1 MSILIADILS
11 MIYPWVKAIH
21 IMAVISWMAGLFY
34 LPRLFVYHVEKV
46 EAGTETDSLFQ
57 VMEVK
62 LLRFIMNNA
71 MIASWIAGILMVL
84 TPGVID
90 WSAVWP
96 YAKGGAVIAMT
107 WFHMWL
113 AARRKDFERGENA
126 LDGRRYRLMNEVPTV
141 LMIIIVVSVV
151 VRPF

>member
-1 MSILIADILS
+1 
-11 MIYPWVKAIH
+11 MITDLLAIVYPWVKAFH

-34 LPRLFVYHVEKV
+34 LPRLFVYHAERVQT
-46 EAGTETDSLFQ
+46 GTETDELFQ
-57 VMEVK
+57 TMELK
-62 LLRFIMNNA
+62 LLKFIMNNA
-71 MIASWIAGILMVL
+71 MIAAWIAGFVMAV

-96 YAKGGAVIAMT
+96 YAKLLSIIGMT

-113 AARRKDFERGENA
+113 AARRKDFERGENV
-126 LDGRRYRLMNEVPTV
+126 LNGRRYRMMNEVPTL
-141 LMIIIVVSVV
+141 LMIVIVVSVI

>member
-1 MSILIADILS
+1 MIADLLALV
-11 MIYPWVKAIH
+11 YPWVKAFH

-34 LPRLFVYHVEKV
+34 LPRLFVYHAERVQT
-46 EAGTETDSLFQ
+46 GTETDELFQ
-57 VMEVK
+57 TMELK
-62 LLRFIMNNA
+62 LLKFMMNNA
-71 MIASWIAGILMVL
+71 MIAAWIAGFVMAI

-96 YAKGGAVIAMT
+96 YAKLLSVIGMT

-113 AARRKDFERGENA
+113 AARRKDFERGENV
-126 LDGRRYRLMNEVPTV
+126 LNGRRYRMMNEVPTL
-141 LMIIIVVSVV
+141 LMIVIVVSVI

>member
-1 MSILIADILS
+1 
-11 MIYPWVKAIH
+11 MITDLLALVYPWVKAFH

-34 LPRLFVYHVEKV
+34 LPRLFVYHAERVQT
-46 EAGTETDSLFQ
+46 GTETDELFQ
-57 VMEVK
+57 MMELK
-62 LLRFIMNNA
+62 LLKFIMNNA
-71 MIASWIAGILMVL
+71 MIAAWIAGFVMAI

-96 YAKGGAVIAMT
+96 YAKLLSVIGMT

-113 AARRKDFERGENA
+113 AARRKDFERGENV
-126 LDGRRYRLMNEVPTV
+126 LNGRRYRMMNEVPTL
-141 LMIIIVVSVV
+141 LMIVIVVSVI

>member
-1 MSILIADILS
+1 MISDFLS
-11 MIYPWVKAIH
+11 MSYPWIKAIH

-34 LPRLFVYHVEKV
+34 LPRLFVYHAERVET
-46 EAGTETDSLFQ
+46 GSETDGLFQ

-62 LLRFIMNNA
+62 LLRFIMNKA
-71 MIASWIAGILMVL
+71 MIATWIAGLLMVL
-84 TPGVID
+84 TPGIID

-96 YAKGGAVIAMT
+96 YTKGISVIAMT

-113 AARRKDFERGENA
+113 AGRRKDFERGENM
-126 LDGRRYRLMNEVPTV
+126 LTGRRYRMMNEVPTV
-141 LMIIIVVSVV
+141 LMLIIVVSVV

>member
-1 MSILIADILS
+1 MISDFLS
-11 MIYPWVKAIH
+11 MSYPWIKAIH

-34 LPRLFVYHVEKV
+34 LPRLFVYHAERV
-46 EAGTETDSLFQ
+46 EAGSETDGLFQ

-62 LLRFIMNNA
+62 LLRFIMNKA
-71 MIASWIAGILMVL
+71 MIATWIAGLLMVL
-84 TPGVID
+84 TPGIID

-96 YAKGGAVIAMT
+96 YTKGISVIAMT

-113 AARRKDFERGENA
+113 AGRRKDFERGENV
-126 LDGRRYRLMNEVPTV
+126 LTGRRYRMMNEVPTV
-141 LMIIIVVSVV
+141 LMLIIVVSVV

>member
-1 MSILIADILS
+1 MIADLLALV
-11 MIYPWVKAIH
+11 YPWVKAFH

-34 LPRLFVYHVEKV
+34 LPRLFVYHAERVQT
-46 EAGTETDSLFQ
+46 GTETDELFQ
-57 VMEVK
+57 TMELK
-62 LLRFIMNNA
+62 LLKFIMNNA
-71 MIASWIAGILMVL
+71 MIAAWIAGFVMAI

-96 YAKGGAVIAMT
+96 YAKLLSVIGMT

-113 AARRKDFERGENA
+113 AARRKDFERGENV
-126 LDGRRYRLMNEVPTV
+126 LNGRRYRMMNEVPTL
-141 LMIIIVVSVV
+141 LMVVIVVSVI

>member
-1 MSILIADILS
+1 
-11 MIYPWVKAIH
+11 MITDLLALVYPWVKAFH

-34 LPRLFVYHVEKV
+34 LPRLFVYHAERVQT
-46 EAGTETDSLFQ
+46 GTETDELFQ
-57 VMEVK
+57 TMELK
-62 LLRFIMNNA
+62 LLKFIMNNA
-71 MIASWIAGILMVL
+71 MIAAWIAGFVMAI

-96 YAKGGAVIAMT
+96 YAKLLSVIGMT

-113 AARRKDFERGENA
+113 AARRKDFERGENV
-126 LDGRRYRLMNEVPTV
+126 LNGRRYRMMNEVPTL
-141 LMIIIVVSVV
+141 LMVVIVVSVI

>member
-1 MSILIADILS
+1 
-11 MIYPWVKAIH
+11 MITDLLALVYPWVKAFH

-34 LPRLFVYHVEKV
+34 LPRLFVYHAERVQT
-46 EAGTETDSLFQ
+46 GTETDELFQ
-57 VMEVK
+57 TMELK
-62 LLRFIMNNA
+62 LLKFIMNNA
-71 MIASWIAGILMVL
+71 MIAAWIAGFVMAI

-96 YAKGGAVIAMT
+96 YAKLLSVIGMT

-113 AARRKDFERGENA
+113 AARRKDFERGENV
-126 LDGRRYRLMNEVPTV
+126 LNGRRYRMMNEVPTL
-141 LMIIIVVSVV
+141 LMIVIVVSVI

>member
-1 MSILIADILS
+1 MILDFLLLA
-11 MIYPWVKAIH
+11 YPWVKAIH

-34 LPRLFVYHVEKV
+34 LPRLFVYHVERV
-46 EAGTETDSLFQ
+46 ETGSETDELFQ
-57 VMEVK
+57 TMEVK

-71 MIASWIAGILMVL
+71 MYAAWIAGFLMAV
-84 TPGVID
+84 TPGIID

-96 YAKGGAVIAMT
+96 YAKLIAVIAMT

-113 AARRKDFERGENA
+113 AGRRKDFERGENV
-126 LDGRRYRLMNEVPTV
+126 LTGRRYRMMNEVPTL
-141 LMIIIVVSVV
+141 LMLVIVVSVI

>member
-1 MSILIADILS
+1 MFTDILTFV
-11 MIYPWVKAIH
+11 YPWVKALH

-34 LPRLFVYHVEKV
+34 LPRLFVYHAERVEK
-46 EAGTETDSLFQ
+46 GSETDSLFQ

-71 MIASWIAGILMVL
+71 MIASWAAGIVMIL

-90 WSAVWP
+90 FSAVWP
-96 YAKGGAVIAMT
+96 YTKLAAVLGMT

-113 AARRKDFERGENA
+113 GARRKDFERGEN
-126 LDGRRYRLMNEVPTV
+126 LLEGRRYRLMNEVPTV
-141 LMIIIVVSVV
+141 LMFIIVISVV